1 MIQFGNEEKYDKSD
15 IADLLS
21 AIIYDVSQ
29 AIPYQ
34 DNFWKAYSEK
44 MGFKNIEESKRFQ
57 ACIDLIITTEG
68 AIINAFEYQLGEM
81 SKNESWG
88 EKYLRLYGILN
99 AVYLQSSA
107 LKGIGKLLNFPSTEQ
122 QYLKI
127 QKLDIY
133 DLRKVAGAHT
143 VDYTVWGISNEG
155 KKTRGKNS
163 YRIVDFHL
171 KKTGNRI
178 QALDESNKWKEF
190 NLLQGLVEY
199 QNVSIPYTQEL
210 VAFAI
215 EKFITKKT
223 SKTSFKKDLELY
235 CKNLVDY
242 TSLNKNKDY
251 RKNLLKKVGRSIKSN
266 SIFLESLP
274 HKKIVGKS

>member
-1 MIQFGNEEKYDKSD
+1 MIHFGNEEKYDKGD

-21 AIIYDVSQ
+21 ALIYDVSQ
-29 AIPYQ
+29 TLPHQ
-34 DNFWKAYSEK
+34 ENFWNAYSEK

-68 AIINAFEYQLGEM
+68 AIINGFEYQLGDM
-81 SKNESWG
+81 SKDENWG

-107 LKGIGKLLNFPSTEQ
+107 LRGIGKLIKFPSSEQ
-122 QYLKI
+122 RYSKI

-143 VDYTVWGISNEG
+143 VDYMAWSINNDG
-155 KKTRGKNS
+155 KKIKEENS
-163 YRIVDFHL
+163 YRLIDFHL
-171 KKTGNRI
+171 KKTGNKI
-178 QALDESNKWKEF
+178 HALDESNNWKEF
-190 NLLQGLVEY
+190 NLLDGLLEY
-199 QNVSIPYTQEL
+199 QNISIPFVQEM

-215 EKFITKKT
+215 DKFTLKK
-223 SKTSFKKDLELY
+223 SSNASFKKDLELY

-242 TSLNKNKDY
+242 TSLDKNKDY
-251 RKNLLKKVGRSIKSN
+251 RKNLLKKVGRKST
-266 SIFLESLP
+266 FY
-274 HKKIVGKS
+274 KQ